1 MNYTNST
8 NSTTENGIITTV
20 ITHTDSCD
28 RVTHSHKTKQLVGSK
43 YYVYVDAD
51 EEPTAME
58 HDERGEIGGLW
69 FEGTTLTD
77 FDGCGCLPE
86 DIRKL
91 LIALGF
97 TVDEDF

>member
-1 MNYTNST
+1 MSMTK
-8 NSTTENGIITTV
+8 NSTTENGIITT
-20 ITHTDSCD
+20 TYTRLNSCG
-28 RVTHSHKTKQLVGSK
+28 VKEISYVTKQMEGSP
-43 YYVYVDAD
+43 YYVFVDAD
-51 EEPTAME
+51 NEPTAME

-77 FDGCGCLPE
+77 CGCLPE